1 MNKNQTNK
9 KCEYYNFGGDLQK
22 GYTSYPTTYGARCE
36 KYNKFFTMK
45 DNELTP
51 NCYGCLNRENKIE
64 MKKVNEVSI
73 YGVNVSI
80 YKRNSKKCILLKELY
95 DLINDRHGKSH
106 RLVNKTSS
114 ENTVKATI
122 YYKGQNR
129 NMWFVN
135 YLGLVDI
142 LSAVNRSNRFNS
154 SIILNLLKEDKT
166 PRELAC
172 ENIIKDLKNLNKQMK
187 EKINNFIDLL
197 NS

>member
-1 MNKNQTNK
+1 
-9 KCEYYNFGGDLQK
+9 
-22 GYTSYPTTYGARCE
+22 
-36 KYNKFFTMK
+36 
-45 DNELTP
+45 
-51 NCYGCLNRENKIE
+51 
-64 MKKVNEVSI
+64 MKKVNEVSM
-73 YGVNVSI
+73 YGVNISI
-80 YKRNSKKCILLKELY
+80 YERNSKKYVLLKELY
-95 DLINDRHGKSH
+95 NLLNDRPGKSH

-114 ENTVKATI
+114 ENTVKTPI

-135 YLGLVDI
+135 YLGLADI
-142 LSAVNRSNRFNS
+142 LSAVNLSNRFNN

-172 ENIIKDLKNLNKQMK
+172 ENILKDLKKLNKQMK